1 MNVVLATNDPF
12 AFSSSTWSSWAGS
25 PYDLQL
31 VAKDGSL
38 GAHRGLL
45 LPLFKPLRLLVQAAG
60 CCGTAQVMLPD
71 TSLAVMAAVKDL
83 LYEGCC
89 QLDTIFLPEILETL
103 SLLGANVSSSSFVE
117 EMKTYSM
124 EDSPLKVSPPSG
136 RVNRPLD
143 AMKLENVQGKPSGN
157 SGDALMTGS
166 SSLVE
171 GMVFPNHEEMVA
183 YVRRWSR
190 TNLSPVSMS
199 LTTSAKRSVVFFRC
213 PHKLKKKS
221 QNTGKRKPKRNLL
234 EYADCPFLVRMKGNK
249 SDGSFAITMA
259 DTEHRGHEVS
269 AVQFK
274 KYSQKRGVASAQ
286 RNVSMPRPD
295 ESEEVSEG
303 EREGADVKGQF
314 KLSAG
319 GEADGVSGF
328 AE

>member
-1 MNVVLATNDPF
+1 MNVVLATNDHF

-45 LPLFKPLRLLVQAAG
+45 LPLFKPLRLLVGATG
-60 CCGTAQVMLPD
+60 CCGTAQVVLPD
-71 TSLAVMAAVKDL
+71 TSLAAMAAVKDL
-83 LYEGCC
+83 LCEGCC

-103 SLLGANVSSSSFVE
+103 SLLGANVSSSSF

-171 GMVFPNHEEMVA
+171 GMVFPNHGEMVA
-183 YVRRWSR
+183 YVRRWSLA
-190 TNLSPVSMS
+190 NHSPVSMS
-199 LTTSAKRSVVFFRC
+199 ANKSSVYFRC

-221 QNTGKRKPKRNLL
+221 QHTGKRKPRQNVL
-234 EYADCPFLVRMKGNK
+234 EYADCPFLVRIKGNN